1 MWKIPPVKITQIDPF
16 QPPVISLPLP
26 PPPPW
31 GGGGG
36 GKEGVD
42 IFWNQKLG
50 EKIFL
55 MLKLMV
61 ATNAR
66 YIQYLKKIYAHIC
79 SYFEKGT
86 LLWLFGTTK
95 NREYFAKM
103 YQIKTFNSASQST
116 IIYKK

>member
-16 QPPVISLPLP
+16 QLPGIPLLP
-26 PPPPW
+26 PPPPS
-31 GGGGG
+31 
-36 GKEGVD
+36 KEGVD

-50 EKIFL
+50 ENIFL
-55 MLKLMV
+55 VLKLMV

-66 YIQYLKKIYAHIC
+66 YLQYLKKINAHIC
-79 SYFEKGT
+79 LYFETGT

-103 YQIKTFNSASQST
+103 YQIKPFNSASQST
-116 IIYKK
+116 IIHKK

>member
-1 MWKIPPVKITQIDPF
+1 MWKIPSVKITQIDRF
-16 QPPVISLPLP
+16 QPPGISLPLSP
-26 PPPPW
+26 PPC
-31 GGGGG
+31 
-36 GKEGVD
+36 KEGVD

-55 MLKLMV
+55 VLKLMV

-66 YIQYLKKIYAHIC
+66 YIQYLKKINAHIC
-79 SYFEKGT
+79 LYFETGT

-103 YQIKTFNSASQST
+103 YQIKPFNSASQST
-116 IIYKK
+116 IIHKK

>member
-1 MWKIPPVKITQIDPF
+1 MTPSSPLEFLFLSSP
-16 QPPVISLPLP
+16 PLP
-26 PPPPW
+26 C
-31 GGGGG
+31 
-36 GKEGVD
+36 KEGVD

-55 MLKLMV
+55 VLKLMV

-66 YIQYLKKIYAHIC
+66 YIQYLKKINAHIC
-79 SYFEKGT
+79 LYFETGT

-103 YQIKTFNSASQST
+103 YQIKPFNSASQST
-116 IIYKK
+116 IIHKK

>member
-16 QPPVISLPLP
+16 QPPRISLPLLP
-26 PPPPW
+26 PPLPPS
-31 GGGGG
+31 
-36 GKEGVD
+36 KEGVD

-50 EKIFL
+50 ENIFL
-55 MLKLMV
+55 VLKLMV

-66 YIQYLKKIYAHIC
+66 YIQYLKKINAHIC
-79 SYFEKGT
+79 LYFETGT

-103 YQIKTFNSASQST
+103 YQIKPFNSASQST
-116 IIYKK
+116 IIHKK